1 MDPRDKKAGRYYQL
15 LKVHKDFTGKKIPD
29 GRPIISGCGSI
40 TENLSLFEDT
50 HTKNLVKTIPS
61 YLQDTPD
68 FLRQIEEL
76 KKEEIPENCFPISID
91 VVGLYNN
98 IPHEEGIQCMKEA
111 LNEREDQT
119 IPTLFLITLLTLTL
133 TWNIFEFG
141 LKTFIQLIGTAM
153 GTRVAPTYAN
163 IFMMKIDTMIQGIAR
178 EMNNKLISF
187 YKRFID
193 DIFIIW
199 HGTEE
204 DLKEFMTKI
213 NKAHPTIKFTVS
225 YNIADRS
232 TTFLDTKV
240 SIKNGK
246 ISTTLYRKPTD
257 RVQYLLP
264 DSCHPSHVTSSI
276 PYSLALRIVR
286 ICSERRKTS

>member
-1 MDPRDKKAGRYYQL
+1 MGA
-15 LKVHKDFTGKKIPD
+15 KIPD

-40 TENLSLFEDT
+40 TENLSLFVDT

-68 FLRQIEEL
+68 FLRHLEEL
-76 KKEEIPENCFPISID
+76 KKIKLPENSFPISID

-111 LNEREDQT
+111 LDKREDQT
-119 IPTLFLITLLTLTL
+119 IPTLFLITLLTLVL

-141 LKTFIQLIGTAM
+141 AKLFIQLIGTAM

-163 IFMMKIDTMIQGIAR
+163 IFMKKIDDMLHRIAR
-178 EMNNKLISF
+178 EFKTKLIIF

-199 HGTEE
+199 TGTEE
-204 DLKEFMTKI
+204 ELK
-213 NKAHPTIKFTVS
+213 NL
-225 YNIADRS
+225 YD
-232 TTFLDTKV
+232 
-240 SIKNGK
+240 KNQQC
-246 ISTTLYRKPTD
+246 T
-257 RVQYLLP
+257 
-264 DSCHPSHVTSSI
+264 
-276 PYSLALRIVR
+276 PYY
-286 ICSERRKTS
+286 